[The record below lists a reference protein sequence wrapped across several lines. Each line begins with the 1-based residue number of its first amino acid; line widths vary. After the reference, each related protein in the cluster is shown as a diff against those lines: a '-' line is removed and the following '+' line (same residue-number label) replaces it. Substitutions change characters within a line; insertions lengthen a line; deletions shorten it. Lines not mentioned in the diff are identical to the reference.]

1 MKSKILHIVGAM
13 NTGGTE
19 TMLMNV
25 YRNIDRDNIQFDF
38 ISFDNNKAYYDDE
51 IESLGGR
58 VIRIPNP
65 KSIKEIKKTIKEN
78 GPYKAV
84 HAHTQFN
91 CGFSMIAAK
100 QCGVGIRISHAH
112 TNLNNNRNIIKD
124 IYSKL
129 MRYIINNYSTK
140 ILACSNNSGKCLFGE
155 KAIKDDKYSLLQNLI
170 DYNTV
175 INPDY
180 EQVEQF
186 KKNYNLN
193 NSLVL
198 GHIGTFKESKN
209 QKFLIE
215 IIKNIKDKDIK
226 LLLVGDGSM
235 RDELQELV
243 NKYNLNDKVV
253 FAGIRKD
260 INNMLNCMDVFVFP
274 SIFEGLGMVLL
285 EAQASGIPCVV
296 SDVIQPEVDLGLGL
310 INKLS
315 LNDNI
320 QSWINKIL
328 EVQSKKILDK
338 DLIMKSF
345 DDKGYSLDKC
355 ISRLKQIYEV

>member
-19 TMLMNV
+19 TMLMNI
-25 YRNIDRDNIQFDF
+25 YRNLDRENIQFDF
-38 ISFDNNKAYYDDE
+38 LSFDNNKSYYDDE
-51 IESLGGR
+51 IEDLGGKI
-58 VIRIPNP
+58 IRISNP
-65 KSIKEIKKTIKEN
+65 KSIKEIKKIIEEN

-100 QCGVGIRISHAH
+100 QCGVDIRVSHAH
-112 TNLNNNRNIIKD
+112 TNVQNKGSIIKH
-124 IYSKL
+124 IYTKL

-140 ILACSNNSGKCLFGE
+140 VLACSNDSGKCLFGE
-155 KAIKDDKYSLLQNLI
+155 KAIRGDKYSLFRNLI
-170 DYNTV
+170 DYNNV
-175 INPDY
+175 INPNH
-180 EQVEQF
+180 EEVEQF
-186 KKNYNLN
+186 KKDNDLN
-193 NSLVL
+193 NNLVI

-215 IIKNIKDKDIK
+215 ILKNLRDRNIK

-235 RDELQELV
+235 KDELQELV
-243 NKYNLNDKVV
+243 SKYNLNDKVV

-260 INNMLNCMDVFVFP
+260 INNMLSCMDVFVFP

-296 SDVIQPEVDLGLGL
+296 SDVIQPEADLGLGL

-315 LNDNI
+315 LNDDI
-320 QSWINKIL
+320 QCWINKIL

-338 DLIMKSF
+338 DKIMKSF
-345 DDKGYSLDKC
+345 DEKGYSLDKC